1 MAALTGDPEAAPGA
15 VVGEECAG
23 ELHCDQSPYRPNV

>member
-1 MAALTGDPEAAPGA
+1 MAALAGDPQSAPGA

-23 ELHCDQSPYRPNV
+23 ELHRNQSPYRLNA